1 VVEGRA
7 IALPQLVRASHQTVH
22 ILFLAND
29 RCLQD
34 YDLVVAH
41 WIVVLVTPD
50 FDSAGHQASHQL
62 SPAMPTVAPP
72 RHGASVTLGRVHL
85 MLCVCRVDRS
95 GVSCC
100 CLYATYR
107 LRVDS
112 LSLCSGPGI
121 SAPLMSPEIQVQ
133 EVLRDFK
140 APFLYR
146 SYYGPRPTG
155 VFWSSAILPSVC
167 PSICLS
173 HGAAA

>member
-1 VVEGRA
+1 MPTRLRLSCRA
-7 IALPQLVRASHQTVH
+7 LLI
-22 ILFLAND
+22 
-29 RCLQD
+29 
-34 YDLVVAH
+34 VA
-41 WIVVLVTPD
+41 LVTPD
-50 FDSAGHQASHQL
+50 FDSAGQQASHQL
-62 SPAMPTVAPP
+62 SPALPTVAPP

-121 SAPLMSPEIQVQ
+121 SAPPTSPEIQVQ

-167 PSICLS
+167 PMAQLPRLDCCLATAG
-173 HGAAA
+173 HQRCADCGPVRGRT